1 MFHRGGLVSLARMS
15 DAIPRWAYERA
26 EVRPHDPGLIAR
38 AARERARLAG
48 LLEPW
53 LVDGVEHVGSTAVPG
68 LTAKPIIDLMASVH
82 DQDDVVAH
90 AGEQLAADGWCF
102 VPPELDQRPWR
113 RFFVKPDA
121 SGQRRI
127 AHLHVIQAGHP
138 RWSEQIAFRDALR
151 RDDQLASR
159 YGELKLMLAAQ
170 HADDREA
177 YTDAKTQFIA
187 DTLGHR
193 G

>member
-1 MFHRGGLVSLARMS
+1 MS
-15 DAIPRWAYERA
+15 DAIPPWASAKPEVHPHDAGLTARAESERA
-26 EVRPHDPGLIAR
+26 SLSA
-38 AARERARLAG
+38 

-68 LTAKPIIDLMASVH
+68 LAAKPIIDLMASV
-82 DQDDVVAH
+82 DDPDTVVAQ
-90 AGEQLAADGWCF
+90 AGERLAADGWCY
-102 VPPELDQRPWR
+102 VQPELDQRPWR

-138 RWSEQIAFRDALR
+138 RWSAQIAFRDALR
-151 RDDQLASR
+151 HDDELARR
-159 YGELKLMLAAQ
+159 YGDLKRKLAVR

-177 YTDAKTQFIA
+177 YGRAKTKFIT
-187 DTLGHR
+187 DTLER
-193 G
+193 LA